1 MMSKEIE
8 NGGFAFPCDS
18 MNKQFPTQEGMTLR
32 DYFAAQCLSGLC
44 SLGKN
49 LENPDAMVDW
59 TQADVVAVA
68 AYEIAD
74 AMLQSR
80 KVGP

>member
-1 MMSKEIE
+1 MLSEIE
-8 NGGFAFPCDS
+8 DGGPAFPSTDANGFTGVGIS
-18 MNKQFPTQEGMTLR
+18 VR